1 MPLTRRQFLKWAG
14 ATGVGAVVFN
24 GCRVPDHEIAVQSPV
39 EMPEDLVTGRDNY
52 YATAAQLG
60 TASEGLLVRVME
72 GRAKK
77 IEGNPDHPVNTG
89 KHGIRAEAL
98 LQALYHPDRIKRP
111 LLRIAKG
118 GPFRR
123 ITWQEGI
130 ERLTAILQAREPGQT
145 LIATP
150 PLRGRIADVARGF
163 AEGSGARLLG
173 FDPLGGDQVVR
184 EAARRL
190 YGQTAQPDFDIAR
203 AAYVLNFGADFLGTW
218 GNPTRYARGYGEFRQ
233 GARRSRGKLT
243 HIGARY
249 SVTAAA
255 ADRWVYAPPGSEG
268 LIAMAVANAVLDGG
282 DLPDADAARALT
294 GGRGAAALQAFAPSR
309 VAAQT
314 GVSEDVIREIARELA
329 EYKPALIIGGG
340 PAAAQANGLF
350 NMTAVYALNALAG
363 SVNRPGGLIFNPPP
377 RSQEVPAASLR
388 EWRQA
393 LTDMR
398 SGDVTAVLARDANLV
413 HGLPGALD
421 ATGALRSVDTIVSF
435 SAFLDETA
443 EMADL
448 ILPCSTPLEEW
459 GTDEPNPGPGYATIG
474 FQQPAVN
481 AYHDTLS
488 FGDAL
493 LRAAGE
499 LGVAALPWE
508 NMREATRALAQE
520 LHEQRRGSVVQPT
533 FAEFWKRTLERGGWW
548 DTGATADASRP
559 ALPQLPAQAP
569 GVPQSADASRYP
581 YFLAAFEGVGVG
593 AGQYAHLPWAQ
604 SAPDPITTAAWG
616 TWVELNPHTADELG
630 VKNNDIVIVESATGR
645 TLRAPVYISPA
656 APPQVAAI
664 PMGQGHRA
672 FTGYAARRGANP
684 LDIMEPAEEA
694 ETGAFAW
701 GATRVRI
708 SATNRRNVVPKLEG
722 IEPARQLH
730 GEELIFTHTPGR
742 KSEQDH

>member
-14 ATGVGAVVFN
+14 AAGAGAVVFN

-98 LQALYHPDRIKRP
+98 LQALYHPDRIKHP

-123 ITWQEGI
+123 IEWREGI

-145 LIATP
+145 LLATH
-150 PLRGRIADVARGF
+150 PLRGRVADVARGF
-163 AEGSGARLLG
+163 AEGAGVRLLG
-173 FDPLGGDQVVR
+173 FDPLGDERVVR
-184 EAARRL
+184 EAALRL
-190 YGQTAQPDFDIAR
+190 YGQKAQPDFDIAR
-203 AAYVLNFGADFLGTW
+203 AACVLNFGADFLGTW

-233 GARRSRGKLT
+233 GAGRSRGKLT
-243 HIGARY
+243 HVGARY

-268 LIAMAVANAVLDGG
+268 LLAMAVAHALIEDG
-282 DLPDADAARALT
+282 LADAGAAAALT
-294 GGRGAAALQAFAPSR
+294 GGRGARALQAFQPSR

-314 GVSEDVIREIARELA
+314 GVSEETLRAIAREIG
-329 EYKPALIIGGG
+329 ERKPALIIGGG

-350 NMTAVYALNALAG
+350 NMTAVYALNALVG
-363 SVNRPGGLIFNPPP
+363 SVNRPGGLVFNPNP
-377 RSQEVPAASLR
+377 RSEEVPAGSLR
-388 EWRQA
+388 EWKQA

-398 SGDVTAVLARDANLV
+398 SGAVTAVLARDADIV
-413 HGLPGALD
+413 HGLPGAMD
-421 ATGALRSVDTIVSF
+421 AAGALRSVDTIVSF
-435 SAFLDETA
+435 SSFLDETA

-448 ILPCSTPLEEW
+448 ILPCHTPLEEW

-481 AYHDTLS
+481 PYHDTIG

-493 LRAAGE
+493 LRTAGE
-499 LGVAALPWE
+499 LGVASLTWE
-508 NMREATRALAQE
+508 NMREAARSLARE
-520 LHEQRRGSVVQPT
+520 LHEQGRGSVVQPT

-559 ALPQLPAQAP
+559 PLPRLPSQAP
-569 GVPQSADASRYP
+569 AAPPSPDRYP
-581 YFLAAFEGVGVG
+581 YYLAAFEGVGIG

-616 TWVELNPHTADELG
+616 TWVELNQATANELG
-630 VKNNDIVIVESATGR
+630 VKNNDIVIVESPTGR
-645 TLRAPVYISPA
+645 TLRASVYVSPA
-656 APPQVAAI
+656 ASPQVAAI
-664 PMGQGHRA
+664 PMGQGRRG
-672 FTGYAARRGANP
+672 FTRYAARRGANP
-684 LDIMEPAEEA
+684 LDIMEPAEET

-701 GATRVRI
+701 GGTRVRI
-708 SATNRRNVVPKLEG
+708 SATNRRDVVPKLEG

-730 GEELIFTHTPGR
+730 GEELIFTH
-742 KSEQDH
+742 HA

>member
-14 ATGVGAVVFN
+14 AAGAGAVVFN

-60 TASEGLLVRVME
+60 AASEGLLVRVME

-98 LQALYHPDRIKRP
+98 LQALYHPDRIKHP

-123 ITWQEGI
+123 IEWGEGI

-145 LIATP
+145 LLATP
-150 PLRGRIADVARGF
+150 PLRGRIADVAHGF
-163 AEGSGARLLG
+163 AEGAGVRLLG
-173 FDPLGGDQVVR
+173 FDPLGDERVVR
-184 EAARRL
+184 EAALRL
-190 YGQTAQPDFDIAR
+190 YGQKAQPDFDIAR
-203 AAYVLNFGADFLGTW
+203 AACVLNFGADFLGTW
-218 GNPTRYARGYGEFRQ
+218 GNPTHYARGYGAFRQ
-233 GARRSRGKLT
+233 GAGRSRGMLT
-243 HIGARY
+243 HVGARY

-268 LIAMAVANAVLDGG
+268 LLAMAVAHALIEDGA
-282 DLPDADAARALT
+282 ADASAASALT
-294 GGRGAAALQAFAPSR
+294 GGRGVRALQAFAPSR

-314 GVSEDVIREIARELA
+314 GVSEETIREIAREIG
-329 EYKPALIIGGG
+329 ERKPALVIGGG

-350 NMTAVYALNALAG
+350 NMTAVYALNALVG
-363 SVNRPGGLIFNPPP
+363 SVNRPGGLVFNPEP

-388 EWRQA
+388 EWKQA

-398 SGDVTAVLARDANLV
+398 SGAVTAVLARDADIL
-413 HGLPGALD
+413 HGLPGAMD
-421 ATGALRSVDTIVSF
+421 AAGALRSVETVVSF
-435 SAFLDETA
+435 SGFLDETA
-443 EMADL
+443 ETADL
-448 ILPCSTPLEEW
+448 ILPCHTPLEEW
-459 GTDEPNPGPGYATIG
+459 GTDEPNPGPGYSTIG

-481 AYHDTLS
+481 PYHDTIG

-493 LRAAGE
+493 LRTAGE
-499 LGVAALPWE
+499 LGVAALPWG
-508 NMREATRALAQE
+508 NMRGAVRALAQE
-520 LHEQRRGSVVQPT
+520 LHEERRGSVVQPT

-548 DTGATADASRP
+548 DAGATADASRP
-559 ALPQLPAQAP
+559 PLPRLPSQAP
-569 GVPQSADASRYP
+569 AAPTTTDRYP
-581 YFLAAFEGVGVG
+581 YYLAAFEGVGVG

-616 TWVELNPHTADELG
+616 TWVELNQATADELS
-630 VKNNDIVIVESATGR
+630 VKNNDIVIVESPTGR
-645 TLRAPVYISPA
+645 TLRAPVYVNPA

-664 PMGQGHRA
+664 PMGQGRRA
-672 FTGYAARRGANP
+672 YTRYAARRGANP
-684 LDIMEPAEEA
+684 LDMMEPTEET

-701 GATRVRI
+701 GGTRVRI
-708 SATNRRNVVPKLEG
+708 SATNRRDVVPKLEG

-730 GEELIFTHTPGR
+730 GEELIFTH
-742 KSEQDH
+742 HA

>member
-14 ATGVGAVVFN
+14 AAGAGAVVFN
-24 GCRVPDHEIAVQSPV
+24 GCRVPDHEVAVQSPV

-60 TASEGLLVRVME
+60 AASEGLLVRVME

-98 LQALYHPDRIKRP
+98 LQALYHPDRIKHP

-123 ITWQEGI
+123 IEWGEGI

-145 LIATP
+145 LLATP

-163 AEGSGARLLG
+163 AEGAGVRLLG
-173 FDPLGGDQVVR
+173 FDPLGDERVVR
-184 EAARRL
+184 EAALRL
-190 YGQTAQPDFDIAR
+190 YGQKAQPDFDIAR
-203 AAYVLNFGADFLGTW
+203 AACVLNFGADFLGTW
-218 GNPTRYARGYGEFRQ
+218 GNPTHYARGYGAFRQ
-233 GARRSRGKLT
+233 GAGRSRGRLT
-243 HIGARY
+243 HVGARY

-268 LIAMAVANAVLDGG
+268 LLAMAVAHALIEDGA
-282 DLPDADAARALT
+282 ADASAASALT
-294 GGRGAAALQAFAPSR
+294 GGRGVRALQAFQPSR

-314 GVSEDVIREIARELA
+314 GVNEETIREIAREIG
-329 EYKPALIIGGG
+329 ERKPALVIGGG

-350 NMTAVYALNALAG
+350 NMTAVYALNALVG
-363 SVNRPGGLIFNPPP
+363 SVNRPGGLVFNPEP

-388 EWRQA
+388 EWKQA

-398 SGDVTAVLARDANLV
+398 SGAITAVLARDADIL
-413 HGLPGALD
+413 HGLPGAMD
-421 ATGALRSVDTIVSF
+421 AAGALRSVDTVVSF
-435 SAFLDETA
+435 SGFLDETA
-443 EMADL
+443 ETADL
-448 ILPCSTPLEEW
+448 ILPCHTPLEEW

-481 AYHDTLS
+481 PYHDTIG

-493 LRAAGE
+493 LRTAGE

-508 NMREATRALAQE
+508 NMREAVRALAQE
-520 LHEQRRGSVVQPT
+520 LHEERRGSVVQPT

-548 DTGATADASRP
+548 DAGATADASRP
-559 ALPQLPAQAP
+559 PLPRLPSQAP
-569 GVPQSADASRYP
+569 VAPTTTDRYP
-581 YFLAAFEGVGVG
+581 YYLAAFEGVGIG

-616 TWVELNPHTADELG
+616 TWVELNQATADELS
-630 VKNNDIVIVESATGR
+630 VKNNDIVIVESPTGR
-645 TLRAPVYISPA
+645 TLRAPVYVNPA

-664 PMGQGHRA
+664 PMGQGRRA
-672 FTGYAARRGANP
+672 YTRYAARRGANP
-684 LDIMEPAEEA
+684 LDMMEPTEET

-701 GATRVRI
+701 GGTRVRI
-708 SATNRRNVVPKLEG
+708 SATNRRDVVPKLEG

-730 GEELIFTHTPGR
+730 GEELIFTH
-742 KSEQDH
+742 HA

>member
-14 ATGVGAVVFN
+14 AAGAGAVVFN

-98 LQALYHPDRIKRP
+98 LQALYHPDRIKHP

-123 ITWQEGI
+123 IEWREGI

-145 LIATP
+145 LLATP
-150 PLRGRIADVARGF
+150 PLRGRVADVARGF
-163 AEGSGARLLG
+163 AEGAGVRLLG
-173 FDPLGGDQVVR
+173 FDPLGDERVVR
-184 EAARRL
+184 EAALRL
-190 YGQTAQPDFDIAR
+190 YGQRARPDFDVAR
-203 AAYVLNFGADFLGTW
+203 AACVLNFGADFLGTW

-233 GARRSRGKLT
+233 GAGRSRGKLT
-243 HIGARY
+243 HVGARY

-255 ADRWVYAPPGSEG
+255 ADRWVYASPGSEG
-268 LIAMAVANAVLDGG
+268 LLAMAVAHALIEDG
-282 DLPDADAARALT
+282 LADASAASALT
-294 GGRGAAALQAFAPSR
+294 GGRGARALQAFQPSR

-314 GVSEDVIREIARELA
+314 GVSEETIRAIAREIG
-329 EYKPALIIGGG
+329 ERKPALIIGGG

-350 NMTAVYALNALAG
+350 NMTAVYALNALVG
-363 SVNRPGGLIFNPPP
+363 SVNRPGGLVFNPNP
-377 RSQEVPAASLR
+377 RSEEVPAGSLR
-388 EWRQA
+388 EWKQA

-398 SGDVTAVLARDANLV
+398 SGAVTAVLARDADIV
-413 HGLPGALD
+413 HGLPGAMD
-421 ATGALRSVDTIVSF
+421 AAGALRSVDTIVSF
-435 SAFLDETA
+435 SSFLDETA

-448 ILPCSTPLEEW
+448 ILPCHTPLEEW

-481 AYHDTLS
+481 PYHDTIG

-493 LRAAGE
+493 LRTAGE
-499 LGVAALPWE
+499 LGVASLTWE
-508 NMREATRALAQE
+508 NMREAARSLARE
-520 LHEQRRGSVVQPT
+520 LHEQGRGSVVQPT

-559 ALPQLPAQAP
+559 PLPRLPSQAP
-569 GVPQSADASRYP
+569 AAPPSPDRYP
-581 YFLAAFEGVGVG
+581 YYLAAFEGVGIG

-616 TWVELNPHTADELG
+616 TWVELNQATANELG
-630 VKNNDIVIVESATGR
+630 VKNNDIVIVESPTGR
-645 TLRAPVYISPA
+645 TLRASVYVSPA

-664 PMGQGHRA
+664 PMGQGRRG
-672 FTGYAARRGANP
+672 FTRYAARRGANP
-684 LDIMEPAEEA
+684 LDIMEPSEEM

-701 GATRVRI
+701 GGTRVRI
-708 SATNRRNVVPKLEG
+708 SATNRRDVVPKLEG

-730 GEELIFTHTPGR
+730 GEELIFTH
-742 KSEQDH
+742 HA

>member
-14 ATGVGAVVFN
+14 AAGAGAVVFN

-98 LQALYHPDRIKRP
+98 LQALYHPDRIKHP

-123 ITWQEGI
+123 IEWREGI

-145 LIATP
+145 LLATP
-150 PLRGRIADVARGF
+150 PLRGRVADVARGF
-163 AEGSGARLLG
+163 AEGAGVRLLG
-173 FDPLGGDQVVR
+173 FDPLGDERVVR
-184 EAARRL
+184 EAALRL
-190 YGQTAQPDFDIAR
+190 YGQKAQPDFDVAR
-203 AAYVLNFGADFLGTW
+203 AACVLNFGADFLGTW

-233 GARRSRGKLT
+233 GAGRSRGKLT
-243 HIGARY
+243 HVGARY

-268 LIAMAVANAVLDGG
+268 LLAMAVAHALIEDG
-282 DLPDADAARALT
+282 LADASAASALT
-294 GGRGAAALQAFAPSR
+294 GGRGARALQAFQTSR

-314 GVSEDVIREIARELA
+314 GVSEETIRAIAREIG
-329 EYKPALIIGGG
+329 ERKPALIIGGG

-350 NMTAVYALNALAG
+350 NMTAVYALNALVG
-363 SVNRPGGLIFNPPP
+363 SVNRPGGLVFNPNP
-377 RSQEVPAASLR
+377 RSEEVPAGSLR
-388 EWRQA
+388 EWKQA

-398 SGDVTAVLARDANLV
+398 SGAVTAVLARDADIV
-413 HGLPGALD
+413 HGLPGAMD
-421 ATGALRSVDTIVSF
+421 AAGALRGVDTIVSF
-435 SAFLDETA
+435 SSFLDETA

-448 ILPCSTPLEEW
+448 ILPCHTPLEEW

-481 AYHDTLS
+481 PYHDTIG

-493 LRAAGE
+493 LRTAGE
-499 LGVAALPWE
+499 LGVASLTWE
-508 NMREATRALAQE
+508 NMREAARSLARE
-520 LHEQRRGSVVQPT
+520 LHEQGRGSVVQPT

-559 ALPQLPAQAP
+559 PLPRLPSQAP
-569 GVPQSADASRYP
+569 AAPPSPDRYP
-581 YFLAAFEGVGVG
+581 YYLAAFEGVGIG

-616 TWVELNPHTADELG
+616 TWVELNQATANELG
-630 VKNNDIVIVESATGR
+630 VKNNDIVIVESPTGR
-645 TLRAPVYISPA
+645 TLRASVYVSPA

-664 PMGQGHRA
+664 PMGQGRRG
-672 FTGYAARRGANP
+672 FTRYAARRGANP
-684 LDIMEPAEEA
+684 LDIMEPAEET

-701 GATRVRI
+701 GGTRVRI
-708 SATNRRNVVPKLEG
+708 SATNRRDVVPKLEG

-730 GEELIFTHTPGR
+730 GEELIFTH
-742 KSEQDH
+742 HA